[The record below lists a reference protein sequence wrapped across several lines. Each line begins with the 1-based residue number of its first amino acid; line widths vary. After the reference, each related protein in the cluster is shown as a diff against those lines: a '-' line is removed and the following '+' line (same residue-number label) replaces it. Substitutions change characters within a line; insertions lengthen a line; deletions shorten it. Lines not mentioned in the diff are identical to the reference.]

1 MSYDA
6 PPPPPPG
13 PPGGPYGGGGG
24 YPGGYGGGYAAPQTS
39 KKAIWALVLGILSI
53 VCCGFFAGIPALI
66 LGNSAKREIGASA
79 GAQTGSGMA
88 QAGVVLG
95 IISIVLTVLYIVLLL
110 AGVVAMPTSSST
122 SP

>member
-13 PPGGPYGGGGG
+13 QPGGPYGGGG
-24 YPGGYGGGYAAPQTS
+24 YPGGNGGGYAAPQTN

-53 VCCGFFAGIPALI
+53 VCCGFIAGIPALI

-95 IISIVLTVLYIVLLL
+95 IISIVLTVIYIVLLL